1 MSESYKIVISASPRG
16 QGERH
21 RHHPMKETPQSEP
34 HMGEVSMP
42 VSVTANVKPS
52 ALASNGR
59 LLVFAP
65 PLMMGF
71 RGCPLALSNGKVSVK
86 AKTGVKRN
94 WAKRRAFGH

>member
-1 MSESYKIVISASPRG
+1 MSESYKNVMPASQPG
-16 QGERH
+16 QGEKSKTV
-21 RHHPMKETPQSEP
+21 PMKGSSQSDP
-34 HMGEVSMP
+34 HRGEVSMP
-42 VSVTANVKPS
+42 MTQYANVKPS
-52 ALASNGR
+52 AIAENGR

-86 AKTGVKRN
+86 TKSGIKRN